1 MTATQRRQFAPA
13 VVAAW
18 LGYTALDF
26 FVHGALLAP
35 WWRAT
40 AEFWLPARELFE
52 RLPYAYASF
61 AIYCTVLVWLLVHV
75 HGREV
80 RGRDGVRLGAVAGL
94 VYGTATVLA
103 IYSVVRMPAS
113 AFAVW
118 PGSAVVESALA
129 GAVAA
134 WVLGAARPWRKV
146 GLVGVGFVVVV
157 VMAVLL
163 QNLIPGAQVVAPEAT
178 PN

>member
-1 MTATQRRQFAPA
+1 MTATQRRQLAPA

-40 AEFWLPARELFE
+40 ADFWLPVRELFQ
-52 RLPYAYASF
+52 RIPYAYASF
-61 AIYCTVLVWLLVHV
+61 AIYCSVLVWLLERV

-80 RGRDGVRLGAVAGL
+80 RVRGGAQLGAVAGF

-103 IYSVVRMPAS
+103 VYSVVRMPAS

-118 PGSAVVESALA
+118 PGSAVAESALA

-163 QNLIPGAQVVAPEAT
+163 QNLIPGAHVVAPEAT